1 MLHKLSS
8 LLNNRSINCCLTIL
22 FVLFSQILYSQNSL
36 DSVVLIK
43 AVEVKANYIFK
54 QEEAGMKITEM
65 DSMVLQNKTTASLAD
80 LLTQNSTVYIKS
92 QGRGA
97 LSTASFRGTAPTHT
111 QVTWNGLNMNSPMLG
126 MVDFS
131 TIPVYVLDDVAIKYG
146 SASISQSS
154 GALGGSISL
163 NNTADWNNRFS
174 AMLLQGIGSFSTFDN
189 MLRVD
194 LGSDKLQSKTRM
206 YRSSSENNYPF
217 INKHLP
223 GYPEVKNDNGDY
235 SKLGFVQEFYYRWEK
250 PWVSSAKIWAQDGT
264 RSIPMVMSYEG
275 NEDVKRSNQQ
285 DDKTIKGVVDTK
297 YYGNNLQL
305 NFRSGI
311 DYQQLDYVMRIDVSG
326 FGEQKPVNSGSDM
339 LSSQNNIEA
348 KYSFNDKLHVKA
360 SADID
365 YYNITCLDS
374 AQMKGY
380 DEERVEYSGF
390 VGAYFTPGKWMNLL
404 LELRNDWIP
413 QTESPLVYNIGV
425 SVIPFEGID
434 FVWRSNLARNFHAP
448 TLNDLYYVP
457 GGNPG
462 LVPEE
467 GHTIETGV
475 HQVLNCSSVKID
487 YQVSAYYSDINNWI
501 LWLPSNKG
509 GWEAF
514 NLKNVLSRG
523 VEVNLSLSKQIGN
536 CNLQVQGNYAYT
548 KTNNEGEPLNN
559 EDASM
564 GMQLPFIPLH
574 SANALVGG
582 RYKNF
587 FVNYQFQYYGERYLL
602 SSNMETID
610 DDSNQGL
617 DYPYYKLYAVPLN
630 HMSLGYGVN
639 IGKVRLNTELKI
651 HNLFDET
658 YRNILNRFMS
668 GRYYECVI
676 TLKL

>member
-1 MLHKLSS
+1 M
-8 LLNNRSINCCLTIL
+8 
-22 FVLFSQILYSQNSL
+22 
-36 DSVVLIK
+36 VLIK
-43 AVEVKANYIFK
+43 GVDVKANYIFK
-54 QEEAGMKITEM
+54 KEEAGMKITEM
-65 DSMVLQNKTTASLAD
+65 DSLILQNKTTASLAD

-111 QVTWNGLNMNSPMLG
+111 QVTWNGINMNSPMLG

-163 NNTADWNNRFS
+163 NNNADWNNRFS

-194 LGSDKLQSKTRM
+194 LGSDMLQSKTRI
-206 YRSSSENNYPF
+206 YRSSSENDYKF

-285 DDKTIKGVVDTK
+285 DDKTIKGVIDTK
-297 YYGNNLQL
+297 YYGNNWQL
-305 NFRSGI
+305 NFRSGV
-311 DYQQLDYVMRIDVSG
+311 DYQQLDYAMRIDVSG

-348 KYSFNDKLHVKA
+348 KYLFNDKLHVKA

-374 AQMKGY
+374 AQMTGY

-390 VGAYFTPGKWMNLL
+390 IGAYFTPVKWMNLL
-404 LELRNDWIP
+404 VELRNDWIP
-413 QTESPLVYNIGV
+413 QTESPLVYSIGM
-425 SVIPFEGID
+425 SVRPFKEAD
-434 FVWRSNLARNFHAP
+434 FVLRSNFARNFHAP

-457 GGNPG
+457 GGNPD

-467 GHTIETGV
+467 GHTVETGIHHV
-475 HQVLNCSSVKID
+475 FHLGSTKID
-487 YQVSAYYSDINNWI
+487 YQVSVYYSEINNWI
-501 LWLPSNKG
+501 LWLPSSKG
-509 GWEAF
+509 IWEAF

-523 VEVNLSLSKQIGN
+523 VEVNTTLLKQIGN
-536 CNLQVQGNYAYT
+536 WYLQAQGNYAYT
-548 KTNNEGEPLNN
+548 KTTNEGESLNN
-559 EDASM
+559 EDASI

-574 SANALVGG
+574 SANALLSI

-587 FVNYQFQYYGERYLL
+587 FVNYQHQYYGERFLL

-630 HMSLGYGVN
+630 HMSLGYGFN
-639 IGKVRLNTELKI
+639 MSKVRLNTELKI

-658 YRNILNRFMS
+658 YRNVLNRFMP
-668 GRYYECVI
+668 GRYYECLI
-676 TLKL
+676 TIKL